1 MKNNEILDP
10 IKALAS
16 GIDMKQVNK
25 LLKETSLKNF
35 EMQKQT
41 IENIAEWCLNGNSDT
56 EIRKKLALTEN
67 QWLVLVACCPTLLVI
82 ISQSRQLAE
91 VVLAGSLY
99 QTAVGGKVVRKQ
111 QLVRIH
117 DYDESGKVCG
127 EHIEKEWVE
136 EELPPNPLLLKFLAE
151 KKLNEKLGENAG
163 NEKNNFKEVIDNVS
177 KEDLAMIQAMQKV
190 DGLNGN
196 K

>member
-1 MKNNEILDP
+1 MKQNEILDP
-10 IKALAS
+10 IKQLAS

-25 LLKETSLKNF
+25 LLKETSLKDF

-99 QTAVGGKVVRKQ
+99 QTAIGGKIVRKQ
-111 QLVRIH
+111 QLARVH
-117 DYDESGKVCG
+117 KYDDNGKVIG
-127 EHIEKEWVE
+127 ERIEKVWVE

-151 KKLNEKLGENAG
+151 KKLDEKLGENS
-163 NEKNNFKEVIDNVS
+163 NKEKDNFKDIIDNVS
-177 KEDLAMIQAMQKV
+177 KEDLALLKAMNKV
-190 DGLNGN
+190 DKTDDN
-196 K
+196 